1 MVIFVTLSKSALY
14 RIGVLEFL
22 SDVDQGQ
29 LKKATSFPFCPNN
42 FLGANYKFNNAN
54 IMAPPF
60 ILSIIIFLFLLAGIR
75 IIFEYKRAL
84 KFRFGKYVK
93 TLQPGF
99 RWIIP
104 LVETIQTVDIRVIT
118 INIISQEVMTE
129 DNVPCSIDG
138 VVFFKINNPEKAVLE
153 VEEYRF
159 AITQLAQAALR
170 DVCGKVELDTI
181 LSKREEMGKNI
192 KAIVELETKEWGIEI
207 IDVKIKDIQL
217 PENMKR
223 MMANQAEAE
232 RSRRAR
238 IILALAEEQ
247 AAGKLLE
254 AGKLIDQSPS
264 AIKLRL
270 YQTLSNIAAEK
281 NSTILFPFP
290 EEVLPRNP
298 VKKSKNKK

>member
-1 MVIFVTLSKSALY
+1 MYPSLVF
-14 RIGVLEFL
+14 
-22 SDVDQGQ
+22 
-29 LKKATSFPFCPNN
+29 
-42 FLGANYKFNNAN
+42 
-54 IMAPPF
+54 
-60 ILSIIIFLFLLAGIR
+60 SIIFGLFLFSGIR
-75 IIFEYKRAL
+75 VVYEYKRAL
-84 KFRFGKYVK
+84 KFRFGKYIK

-104 LVETIQTVDIRVIT
+104 IVETIQVVDIRVIT
-118 INIISQEVMTE
+118 INIVSQEVMTE

-138 VVFFKINNPEKAVLE
+138 VVFFKVNDPEKAVLE
-153 VEEYRF
+153 VEEYGF
-159 AITQLAQAALR
+159 AITQLSQAALR

-192 KAIVELETKEWGIEI
+192 KSIVELETQEWGIEI
-207 IDVKIKDIQL
+207 SDVKIKDIQL
-217 PENMKR
+217 PENMRR

-254 AGKLIDQSPS
+254 AGKLIDKSPS

-281 NSTILFPFP
+281 NSTIIFPFP
-290 EEVLPRNP
+290 EEVLHKEIKP
-298 VKKSKNKK
+298 

>member
-1 MVIFVTLSKSALY
+1 MNPLFFISIL
-14 RIGVLEFL
+14 
-22 SDVDQGQ
+22 
-29 LKKATSFPFCPNN
+29 
-42 FLGANYKFNNAN
+42 
-54 IMAPPF
+54 F
-60 ILSIIIFLFLLAGIR
+60 ILFLFGGIR
-75 IIFEYKRAL
+75 IVFEYKRAL
-84 KFRFGKYVK
+84 KFRFGKYIK
-93 TLQPGF
+93 TLQPGL

-104 LVETIQTVDIRVIT
+104 FVDTIQIVDIRVIT
-118 INIISQEVMTE
+118 INIVSQEVMTE

-138 VVFFKINNPEKAVLE
+138 VVFFKIYDPEKAVLE

-159 AITQLAQAALR
+159 AITQLSQAALR

-181 LSKREEMGKNI
+181 LSKREEMGNNI
-192 KAIVELETKEWGIEI
+192 KLIVMEETHKWGIDI

-270 YQTLSNIAAEK
+270 YQTLSNIASEK

-298 VKKSKNKK
+298 KK

>member
-1 MVIFVTLSKSALY
+1 MLK
-14 RIGVLEFL
+14 
-22 SDVDQGQ
+22 DGQ
-29 LKKATSFPFCPNN
+29 LKDATSFRFSPNN
-42 FLGANYKFNNAN
+42 FLGVYYKFYNVI

-60 ILSIIIFLFLLAGIR
+60 ILSIMLILFLLAGIR
-75 IIFEYKRAL
+75 VVFEYKRAL

-104 LVETIQTVDIRVIT
+104 IVESIQVVDIRVIT
-118 INIISQEVMTE
+118 INIVSQEVMTE

-138 VVFFKINNPEKAVLE
+138 VVFFKINDPEKAVLE

-298 VKKSKNKK
+298 VKKTKNKK

>member
-1 MVIFVTLSKSALY
+1 MNFFFVFSVAVIF
-14 RIGVLEFL
+14 
-22 SDVDQGQ
+22 
-29 LKKATSFPFCPNN
+29 
-42 FLGANYKFNNAN
+42 
-54 IMAPPF
+54 
-60 ILSIIIFLFLLAGIR
+60 FLLAGIR
-75 IIFEYKRAL
+75 VIFEYKRAL
-84 KFRFGKYVK
+84 KFRFGKYIK
-93 TLQPGF
+93 ILQPGF

-104 LVETIQTVDIRVIT
+104 IVETINIVDIRVIT
-118 INIISQEVMTE
+118 INIDSQEVMTE

-138 VVFFKINNPEKAVLE
+138 VVFFQINDPEKAVLE
-153 VEEYRF
+153 VEEYKF
-159 AITQLAQAALR
+159 AISQLAQAALR

-192 KAIVELETKEWGIEI
+192 KTIVEKETAVWGIVI

-217 PENMKR
+217 PENMRR

-247 AAGKLLE
+247 AAANLLA

-270 YQTLSNIAAEK
+270 YQTLANIASEK

-290 EEVLPRNP
+290 EEVLPRKP
-298 VKKSKNKK
+298 KEED

>member
-1 MVIFVTLSKSALY
+1 MNPPILFALIF
-14 RIGVLEFL
+14 G
-22 SDVDQGQ
+22 
-29 LKKATSFPFCPNN
+29 
-42 FLGANYKFNNAN
+42 
-54 IMAPPF
+54 
-60 ILSIIIFLFLLAGIR
+60 LFLLTGIR
-75 IIFEYKRAL
+75 VVFEYKRAL
-84 KFRFGKYVK
+84 KFRFGKYIK

-104 LVETIQTVDIRVIT
+104 FVETIQMVDIRVIT
-118 INIISQEVMTE
+118 FNVVSQEVMTE

-138 VVFFKINNPEKAVLE
+138 VVFFKIIDPEKAVLE
-153 VEEYRF
+153 VEEYKF
-159 AITQLAQAALR
+159 AITQLSQAALR

-192 KAIVELETKEWGIEI
+192 KAIVEVETKEWGIEI

-270 YQTLSNIAAEK
+270 YQTLSHIAAEK

-290 EEVLPRNP
+290 EEVLPRKAR
-298 VKKSKNKK
+298 KKRKAKIKE

>member
-1 MVIFVTLSKSALY
+1 MSMNPITL
-14 RIGVLEFL
+14 I
-22 SDVDQGQ
+22 
-29 LKKATSFPFCPNN
+29 
-42 FLGANYKFNNAN
+42 
-54 IMAPPF
+54 
-60 ILSIIIFLFLLAGIR
+60 SIIIGLFFLSGIR
-75 IIFEYKRAL
+75 VVYQYKRAL
-84 KFRFGKYVK
+84 KFRFGKYIK

-104 LVETIQTVDIRVIT
+104 IVETIQMVDIRVIT
-118 INIISQEVMTE
+118 IKIISQEVMTE

-138 VVFFKINNPEKAVLE
+138 VVFFKIDDPEKAVLE
-153 VEEYRF
+153 VEEYKF
-159 AITQLAQAALR
+159 AISQLAQAALR

-192 KAIVELETKEWGIEI
+192 KSIVELETKEWGIKI
-207 IDVKIKDIQL
+207 NDVKIKDIQL
-217 PENMKR
+217 PENMRR

-232 RSRRAR
+232 RSRRAQ

-290 EEVLPRNP
+290 EEVLHQI
-298 VKKSKNKK
+298 VGKKKKKKKNKK

>member
-1 MVIFVTLSKSALY
+1 MSPLITA
-14 RIGVLEFL
+14 G
-22 SDVDQGQ
+22 
-29 LKKATSFPFCPNN
+29 
-42 FLGANYKFNNAN
+42 
-54 IMAPPF
+54 
-60 ILSIIIFLFLLAGIR
+60 ILVGLFLISGIR
-75 IIFEYKRAL
+75 VIYEYKRAL
-84 KFRFGKYVK
+84 KFRFGKYVSI
-93 TLQPGF
+93 LQPGF

-104 LVETIQTVDIRVIT
+104 IVETIQVVDIRVIT
-118 INIISQEVMTE
+118 INILSQEVMTA

-138 VVFFKINNPEKAVLE
+138 VVFFKIDDPEKAVLE
-153 VEEYRF
+153 VEEYKF
-159 AITQLAQAALR
+159 AISQLAQAALR

-192 KAIVELETKEWGIEI
+192 KTIVEQETREWGINI

-217 PENMKR
+217 PENMRR

-254 AGKLIDQSPS
+254 AGKLIDKSPS

-270 YQTLSNIAAEK
+270 YQTLANIAAEK
-281 NSTILFPFP
+281 NSTIIFPFP
-290 EEVLPRNP
+290 EEALPRNTKENP
-298 VKKSKNKK
+298 VD

>member
-1 MVIFVTLSKSALY
+1 MNSLM
-14 RIGVLEFL
+14 FL
-22 SDVDQGQ
+22 S
-29 LKKATSFPFCPNN
+29 
-42 FLGANYKFNNAN
+42 
-54 IMAPPF
+54 
-60 ILSIIIFLFLLAGIR
+60 ILFGLFLLGGIR

-84 KFRFGKYVK
+84 KFRFGKYIK
-93 TLQPGF
+93 TLEPGF
-99 RWIIP
+99 RWVIP
-104 LVETIQTVDIRVIT
+104 LVETIQVVDIRVIT
-118 INIISQEVMTE
+118 INIVSQEVMTE

-138 VVFFKINNPEKAVLE
+138 VVFFKIDNPEKAVLE
-153 VEEYRF
+153 VEEYKF
-159 AITQLAQAALR
+159 AISQLAQAALR

-192 KAIVELETKEWGIEI
+192 KAIVEQETHMWGIII

-217 PENMKR
+217 PENMRR

-238 IILALAEEQ
+238 IILALAEQQ

-270 YQTLSNIAAEK
+270 YQTLANIASEK
-281 NSTILFPFP
+281 NSTIVFPFP
-290 EEVLPRNP
+290 EEVLPRP
-298 VKKSKNKK
+298 RIEKPRKKKIKG

>member
-1 MVIFVTLSKSALY
+1 MTKIGILLII
-14 RIGVLEFL
+14 IGVFAL
-22 SDVDQGQ
+22 S
-29 LKKATSFPFCPNN
+29 
-42 FLGANYKFNNAN
+42 
-54 IMAPPF
+54 
-60 ILSIIIFLFLLAGIR
+60 GIR
-75 IIFEYKRAL
+75 IIFEYKRAI
-84 KFRFGKYVK
+84 KFRFGKFVK
-93 TLQPGF
+93 TLNPGF

-104 LVETIQTVDIRVIT
+104 IVDTIQIVDIRVIT
-118 INIISQEVMTE
+118 FNIDSQEVMTE

-138 VVFFKINNPEKAVLE
+138 VVFFKIIDPEMAVLE
-153 VEEYRF
+153 VEEYKF

-192 KAIVELETKEWGIEI
+192 KEIVEKETKEWGIEI
-207 IDVKIKDIQL
+207 SDVKIKDIQL
-217 PENMKR
+217 PENMRR

-238 IILALAEEQ
+238 IILAVAEEQ
-247 AAGKLLE
+247 AANKLLE

-290 EEVLPRNP
+290 EEVLPTKK
-298 VKKSKNKK
+298 KKSKIVEK

>member
-1 MVIFVTLSKSALY
+1 MNKFVLLGLLVGVFLIF
-14 RIGVLEFL
+14 
-22 SDVDQGQ
+22 
-29 LKKATSFPFCPNN
+29 
-42 FLGANYKFNNAN
+42 
-54 IMAPPF
+54 
-60 ILSIIIFLFLLAGIR
+60 GIR
-75 IIFEYKRAL
+75 IIFEYKRAI
-84 KFRFGKYVK
+84 KFRFGKYIE
-93 TLQPGF
+93 TLQPGL

-104 LVETIQTVDIRVIT
+104 FIETIQIVDIRVIT
-118 INIISQEVMTE
+118 FNIDSQEVMTE

-138 VVFFKINNPEKAVLE
+138 VVFFKINDPERAVLE
-153 VEEYRF
+153 VEQYKF

-192 KAIVELETKEWGIEI
+192 KEIVEQETKEWGIEI
-207 IDVKIKDIQL
+207 SDVKIKDIQL
-217 PENMKR
+217 PENMRR

-290 EEVLPRNP
+290 EEVLPRKQ
-298 VKKSKNKK
+298 KKRKRDKS

>member
-1 MVIFVTLSKSALY
+1 MNTLLIIGIVI
-14 RIGVLEFL
+14 G
-22 SDVDQGQ
+22 
-29 LKKATSFPFCPNN
+29 
-42 FLGANYKFNNAN
+42 
-54 IMAPPF
+54 
-60 ILSIIIFLFLLAGIR
+60 LFLLGGIR
-75 IIFEYKRAL
+75 VIFEYKRAL
-84 KFRFGKYVK
+84 KFRFGKYIK

-104 LVETIQTVDIRVIT
+104 FIETIQVVDIRVIT
-118 INIISQEVMTE
+118 FNIDSQEVMTE

-138 VVFFKINNPEKAVLE
+138 VVFFKIDDPVKAVLE
-153 VEEYRF
+153 VEEYTF

-192 KAIVELETKEWGIEI
+192 KAIVENETKEWGIVV

-217 PENMKR
+217 PENMRR

-254 AGKLIDQSPS
+254 AGKIIDQSPS

-270 YQTLSNIAAEK
+270 YQTLANIASEK
-281 NSTILFPFP
+281 NSTIVFPFP
-290 EEVLPRNP
+290 EEMFPRE
-298 VKKSKNKK
+298 KSKE

>member
-1 MVIFVTLSKSALY
+1 MTPLM
-14 RIGVLEFL
+14 
-22 SDVDQGQ
+22 
-29 LKKATSFPFCPNN
+29 
-42 FLGANYKFNNAN
+42 FLG
-54 IMAPPF
+54 
-60 ILSIIIFLFLLAGIR
+60 ILVLLILFAGIR

-84 KFRFGKYVK
+84 KFRFGKYIK
-93 TLQPGF
+93 TLKPGF

-104 LVETIQTVDIRVIT
+104 LVETVQIVDIRVIT
-118 INIISQEVMTE
+118 INIVSQEVMTE

-138 VVFFKINNPEKAVLE
+138 VVFFKINSPEKAVLE
-153 VEEYRF
+153 VEEYKF
-159 AITQLAQAALR
+159 AITQLSQAALR

-192 KAIVELETKEWGIEI
+192 KQIVEQETSQWGIDI
-207 IDVKIKDIQL
+207 MDVKIKDIQL
-217 PENMKR
+217 PENMRR

-290 EEVLPRNP
+290 EEVLPKNP
-298 VKKSKNKK
+298 KNE

>member
-1 MVIFVTLSKSALY
+1 MNPPILFAL
-14 RIGVLEFL
+14 I
-22 SDVDQGQ
+22 
-29 LKKATSFPFCPNN
+29 
-42 FLGANYKFNNAN
+42 LG
-54 IMAPPF
+54 
-60 ILSIIIFLFLLAGIR
+60 LFLLAGIR
-75 IIFEYKRAL
+75 VVFEYKRAL
-84 KFRFGKYVK
+84 KFRFGKYIK

-104 LVETIQTVDIRVIT
+104 FVETIQMVDIRVIT
-118 INIISQEVMTE
+118 FNVVSQEVMTE

-138 VVFFKINNPEKAVLE
+138 VVFFKIIDPEKAVLE
-153 VEEYRF
+153 VEEYKF
-159 AITQLAQAALR
+159 AITQLSQAALR

-192 KAIVELETKEWGIEI
+192 KSIVELETKEWGIEI

-247 AAGKLLE
+247 AARKLLE

-270 YQTLSNIAAEK
+270 YQTLSHIAAEK

-290 EEVLPRNP
+290 EEVLPR
-298 VKKSKNKK
+298 KARKQRKSDPKE

>member
-1 MVIFVTLSKSALY
+1 MNPLMFA
-14 RIGVLEFL
+14 G
-22 SDVDQGQ
+22 
-29 LKKATSFPFCPNN
+29 
-42 FLGANYKFNNAN
+42 
-54 IMAPPF
+54 
-60 ILSIIIFLFLLAGIR
+60 ILFGGFLLLGIR
-75 IIFEYKRAL
+75 IVFEYKRAL
-84 KFRFGKYVK
+84 KFRFGKYIK

-104 LVETIQTVDIRVIT
+104 IVETIQVVDIRVIT
-118 INIISQEVMTE
+118 INIVSQEVMTE

-138 VVFFKINNPEKAVLE
+138 VVFFKIDDPEKAVLE
-153 VEEYRF
+153 VEQYKF
-159 AITQLAQAALR
+159 AITQLSQAALR

-192 KAIVELETKEWGIEI
+192 KSIVEQETKEWGIEI
-207 IDVKIKDIQL
+207 MDVKIKDIQL
-217 PENMKR
+217 PENMRR

-290 EEVLPRNP
+290 EEVLPKPRE
-298 VKKSKNKK
+298 KSKA

>member
-1 MVIFVTLSKSALY
+1 MNPLFIFGMLL
-14 RIGVLEFL
+14 LL
-22 SDVDQGQ
+22 
-29 LKKATSFPFCPNN
+29 
-42 FLGANYKFNNAN
+42 
-54 IMAPPF
+54 
-60 ILSIIIFLFLLAGIR
+60 LFFSGIR
-75 IIFEYKRAL
+75 IVYEYKRAL

-93 TLQPGF
+93 TLNPGF

-104 LVETIQTVDIRVIT
+104 VVETIQKVDIRVIT

-138 VVFFKINNPEKAVLE
+138 VVFFKISNAEKAVLE
-153 VEEYRF
+153 VEEYNF
-159 AITQLAQAALR
+159 AITQLSQAALR

-192 KAIVELETKEWGIEI
+192 KSIVEHETSDWGIDI

-217 PENMKR
+217 PENMRR

-238 IILALAEEQ
+238 IILAQAEEQ
-247 AAGKLLE
+247 AATALLS
-254 AGKLIDQSPS
+254 AGKMIDQSPS

-290 EEVLPRNP
+290 EEVLPRNT
-298 VKKSKNKK
+298 KGKTE

>member
-1 MVIFVTLSKSALY
+1 M
-14 RIGVLEFL
+14 
-22 SDVDQGQ
+22 
-29 LKKATSFPFCPNN
+29 N
-42 FLGANYKFNNAN
+42 
-54 IMAPPF
+54 PPLV
-60 ILSIIIFLFLLAGIR
+60 LSIIIVLFFFAGIR
-75 IIFEYKRAL
+75 IVYEYKRAL
-84 KFRFGKYVK
+84 KFRFGKYIK
-93 TLQPGF
+93 TLNPGF

-104 LVETIQTVDIRVIT
+104 IVGTIQIVDIRVIT
-118 INIISQEVMTE
+118 INIVSQEVMTE

-138 VVFFKINNPEKAVLE
+138 VVFFKIDNPEKAVLE
-153 VEEYRF
+153 VEEYKF

-192 KAIVELETKEWGIEI
+192 KAIVEIETKDWGIEI

-217 PENMKR
+217 PENMRR

-270 YQTLSNIAAEK
+270 YQTLANIASEK

-290 EEVLPRNP
+290 EEVLPRRRR
-298 VKKSKNKK
+298 KKDKK

>member
-1 MVIFVTLSKSALY
+1 MNPMYILLLL
-14 RIGVLEFL
+14 ILMLFL
-22 SDVDQGQ
+22 S
-29 LKKATSFPFCPNN
+29 
-42 FLGANYKFNNAN
+42 
-54 IMAPPF
+54 
-60 ILSIIIFLFLLAGIR
+60 GIR
-75 IIFEYKRAL
+75 VIFEYKRAL

-93 TLQPGF
+93 TLNPGF

-104 LVETIQTVDIRVIT
+104 LVETIQRVDIRVIT

-138 VVFFKINNPEKAVLE
+138 VVFFKIYDPEKAVLE
-153 VEEYRF
+153 VEEYNF
-159 AITQLAQAALR
+159 AITQLSQAALR

-192 KAIVELETKEWGIEI
+192 KEIVEIETHGWGIDI

-217 PENMKR
+217 PENMRR

-238 IILALAEEQ
+238 IILAQAEEQ
-247 AAGKLLE
+247 AAGTLLA
-254 AGKLIDQSPS
+254 AGKLIDKSPS

-290 EEVLPRNP
+290 EEVLPVP
-298 VKKSKNKK
+298 GKKERSGK

>member
-1 MVIFVTLSKSALY
+1 MNLQLILGIL
-14 RIGVLEFL
+14 IGV
-22 SDVDQGQ
+22 
-29 LKKATSFPFCPNN
+29 
-42 FLGANYKFNNAN
+42 
-54 IMAPPF
+54 
-60 ILSIIIFLFLLAGIR
+60 FLLGGIR

-93 TLQPGF
+93 TLDPGF
-99 RWIIP
+99 KWIIP
-104 LVETIQTVDIRVIT
+104 FVETIQVVDIRVIT
-118 INIISQEVMTE
+118 FNIDSQEVMTE

-138 VVFFKINNPEKAVLE
+138 VVFFKINDPIKAVLE
-153 VEEYRF
+153 VEDYQF

-192 KAIVELETKEWGIEI
+192 KAIVETETVDWGIVV

-217 PENMKR
+217 PENMRR

-238 IILALAEEQ
+238 IILAVAEEQ

-254 AGKLIDQSPS
+254 AGKIIDKSPS

-270 YQTLSNIAAEK
+270 YQTLANIASEK

-290 EEVLPRNP
+290 EEMLP
-298 VKKSKNKK
+298 KDTK

>member
-1 MVIFVTLSKSALY
+1 MNQMVILSV
-14 RIGVLEFL
+14 IFG
-22 SDVDQGQ
+22 
-29 LKKATSFPFCPNN
+29 
-42 FLGANYKFNNAN
+42 
-54 IMAPPF
+54 
-60 ILSIIIFLFLLAGIR
+60 IFLLSGIR
-75 IIFEYKRAL
+75 IIYEYKRAL
-84 KFRFGKYVK
+84 KFRFGRFVK

-104 LVETIQTVDIRVIT
+104 IVETIQVVDIRVIT
-118 INIISQEVMTE
+118 INIVSQEVMTK

-138 VVFFKINNPEKAVLE
+138 VVFFRIDDPEKAVLE
-153 VEEYRF
+153 VEQYKF

-192 KAIVELETKEWGIEI
+192 KTIVEQETKEWGIEI
-207 IDVKIKDIQL
+207 NDVKIKDIQL
-217 PENMKR
+217 PENMRR

-270 YQTLSNIAAEK
+270 YQTLSHIAAEK
-281 NSTILFPFP
+281 NSTIVFPFP
-290 EEVLPRNP
+290 EEVLHRKT
-298 VKKSKNKK
+298 KKEV

>member
-1 MVIFVTLSKSALY
+1 MNRFTILFG
-14 RIGVLEFL
+14 I
-22 SDVDQGQ
+22 
-29 LKKATSFPFCPNN
+29 
-42 FLGANYKFNNAN
+42 LG
-54 IMAPPF
+54 I
-60 ILSIIIFLFLLAGIR
+60 FLLAGIR
-75 IIFEYKRAL
+75 IIFEYKRAI

-93 TLQPGF
+93 TLNPGF

-104 LVETIQTVDIRVIT
+104 FIETIQIVDIRVIT
-118 INIISQEVMTE
+118 FNIDSQEVMTE

-138 VVFFKINNPEKAVLE
+138 VVFFKINDPERAVLE
-153 VEEYRF
+153 VEEYKF

-192 KAIVELETKEWGIEI
+192 KEIVELETKEWGIEI
-207 IDVKIKDIQL
+207 NDVKIKDIQL
-217 PENMKR
+217 PENMRR

-247 AAGKLLE
+247 AAAKLLE

-290 EEVLPRNP
+290 EEMLPNQEE
-298 VKKSKNKK
+298 KS

>member
-1 MVIFVTLSKSALY
+1 MTPTIF
-14 RIGVLEFL
+14 I
-22 SDVDQGQ
+22 
-29 LKKATSFPFCPNN
+29 
-42 FLGANYKFNNAN
+42 
-54 IMAPPF
+54 
-60 ILSIIIFLFLLAGIR
+60 SIILIVFLLSGIR

-84 KFRFGKYVK
+84 KFRFGKYVH

-99 RWIIP
+99 KWIIP
-104 LVETIQTVDIRVIT
+104 IIETIQVVDIRVIT

-138 VVFFKINNPEKAVLE
+138 VVFFKIDDPEKAVLE

-159 AITQLAQAALR
+159 AITQLSQAALR

-192 KAIVELETKEWGIEI
+192 KNIVEQETEQWGIVI

-217 PENMKR
+217 PENMRR

-238 IILALAEEQ
+238 VILALAEEQ

-270 YQTLSNIAAEK
+270 YQTLANIASEK

-290 EEVLPRNP
+290 EEALPRNR
-298 VKKSKNKK
+298 KGDKD

>member
-1 MVIFVTLSKSALY
+1 M
-14 RIGVLEFL
+14 
-22 SDVDQGQ
+22 
-29 LKKATSFPFCPNN
+29 
-42 FLGANYKFNNAN
+42 
-54 IMAPPF
+54 F
-60 ILSIIIFLFLLAGIR
+60 ILVIVGIFLLAGIR
-75 IIFEYKRAL
+75 VVFEYKRAL
-84 KFRFGKYVK
+84 KFRFGKYK
-93 TLQPGF
+93 GLLQPGL

-104 LVETIQTVDIRVIT
+104 IVESIQIVDIRVIT
-118 INIISQEVMTE
+118 INIVSQEVMTE

-138 VVFFKINNPEKAVLE
+138 VVFFRIHDPEKAVLE
-153 VEEYRF
+153 VEEYKF
-159 AITQLAQAALR
+159 AITQLSQAALR

-181 LSKREEMGKNI
+181 LSKREEMGNNI
-192 KAIVELETKEWGIEI
+192 KKIVEVETSGWGIEI

-254 AGKLIDQSPS
+254 AGRLIDQSPS

-290 EEVLPRNP
+290 EEVLPRKN
-298 VKKSKNKK
+298 VKDQAKSKE

>member
-1 MVIFVTLSKSALY
+1 MNQIVILSVIF
-14 RIGVLEFL
+14 G
-22 SDVDQGQ
+22 
-29 LKKATSFPFCPNN
+29 
-42 FLGANYKFNNAN
+42 
-54 IMAPPF
+54 
-60 ILSIIIFLFLLAGIR
+60 IFLLSGIR
-75 IIFEYKRAL
+75 VIYEYKRAL
-84 KFRFGKYVK
+84 KFRFGRYIK

-104 LVETIQTVDIRVIT
+104 IVETIQVVDIRVIT
-118 INIISQEVMTE
+118 INIVSQEVMTE

-138 VVFFKINNPEKAVLE
+138 VVFFRINDPEKAVLE
-153 VEEYRF
+153 VEQYKF
-159 AITQLAQAALR
+159 AITQLSQAALR

-192 KAIVELETKEWGIEI
+192 KQIVEQETKDWGIEI
-207 IDVKIKDIQL
+207 NDVKIKDIQL
-217 PENMKR
+217 PENMRR

-281 NSTILFPFP
+281 NSTIIFPFP
-290 EEVLPRNP
+290 EEVLHTKT
-298 VKKSKNKK
+298 KKEV